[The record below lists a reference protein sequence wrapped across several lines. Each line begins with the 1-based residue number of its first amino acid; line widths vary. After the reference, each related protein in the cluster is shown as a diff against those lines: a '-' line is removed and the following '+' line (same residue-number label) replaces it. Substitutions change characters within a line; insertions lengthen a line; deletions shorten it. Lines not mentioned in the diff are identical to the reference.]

1 MVITT
6 DPTDIE
12 EIKEYYEQP
21 YVHRFDNL
29 DEMDQFLERQDISKF
44 TPGEINNL
52 NSPMFVIEIKS
63 IINKLLKQEAPGPD
77 SFTSELQ

>member
-21 YVHRFDNL
+21 NVHRFDNL
-29 DEMDQFLERQDISKF
+29 DEMDQFLERHNFPKITQEETDNPMYMYVKHEDLCITSKAH
-44 TPGEINNL
+44 
-52 NSPMFVIEIKS
+52 
-63 IINKLLKQEAPGPD
+63 Q
-77 SFTSELQ
+77 